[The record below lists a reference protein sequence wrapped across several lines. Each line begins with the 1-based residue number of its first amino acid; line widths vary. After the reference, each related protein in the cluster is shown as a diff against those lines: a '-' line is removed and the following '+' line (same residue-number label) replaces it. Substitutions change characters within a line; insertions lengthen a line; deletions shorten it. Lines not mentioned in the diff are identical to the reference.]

1 MRVKGGNVA
10 KNRRKKIL
18 KLAKGY
24 YGSKHCLYKTAHE
37 QVMRSLNYAYRD
49 RRATKRDF
57 RKLWIT
63 RINAAA
69 NQNNI
74 SYSKLMHGLKLA
86 NIDINRKMLSEIAI
100 ADAEGFKNLV
110 EIAKKNDV
118 GLIVLGH
125 PINMNGTLGPRS
137 EKVQAFG
144 KHLEEISGIKVE
156 LFDERLSTAN
166 AHVILNQTNTRGQ
179 KRKDI
184 IDEMSA
190 CLILQSYLDRER
202 NKNS

>member
-1 MRVKGGNVA
+1 MA
-10 KNRRKKIL
+10 LKKIL
-18 KLAKGY
+18 GVDYGDARTGLALSDLSGFLASGAGCIKSTGF
-24 YGSKHCLYKTAHE
+24 LKTAE
-37 QVMRSLNYAYRD
+37 SVS
-49 RRATKRDF
+49 
-57 RKLWIT
+57 
-63 RINAAA
+63 
-69 NQNNI
+69 
-74 SYSKLMHGLKLA
+74 
-86 NIDINRKMLSEIAI
+86 
-100 ADAEGFKNLV
+100 

>member
-1 MRVKGGNVA
+1 MAQKR
-10 KNRRKKIL
+10 IL
-18 KLAKGY
+18 GVDFGDARTGLALSDMSGFLASGAGCIKSTGF
-24 YGSKHCLYKTAHE
+24 LKTADS
-37 QVMRSLNYAYRD
+37 V
-49 RRATKRDF
+49 
-57 RKLWIT
+57 
-63 RINAAA
+63 
-69 NQNNI
+69 
-74 SYSKLMHGLKLA
+74 
-86 NIDINRKMLSEIAI
+86 
-100 ADAEGFKNLV
+100 AEV
-110 EIAKKNDV
+110 AKKNDV

-144 KHLEEISGIKVE
+144 KHLEEITGIKVE

-202 NKNS
+202 SRNA